1 MIDSERK
8 EIRTAFH
15 QAVNMEAREL
25 ERWLDTEESQSVGW
39 NAGEGRRGGRPSIGR
54 RIAELKRKKVA
65 ELSDDEYAHLQKV
78 AGYVHRQK
86 AERPKGDLTQTPWRF
101 SLMNWGHDPLKDS

>member
-8 EIRTAFH
+8 EIPHRVLPVSQHGSQGAG
-15 QAVNMEAREL
+15 ALARHGREPVGG
-25 ERWLDTEESQSVGW
+25 LD
-39 NAGEGRRGGRPSIGR
+39 AGEGRRGGRPSIGR
-54 RIAELKRKKVA
+54 RIAELTRKKVA

-86 AERPKGDLTQTPWRF
+86 AERPKGDLTQTRWRF
-101 SLMNWGHDPLKDS
+101 SLRNWGHDPLKDS

>member
-1 MIDSERK
+1 M
-8 EIRTAFH
+8 
-15 QAVNMEAREL
+15 
-25 ERWLDTEESQSVGW
+25 
-39 NAGEGRRGGRPSIGR
+39 
-54 RIAELKRKKVA
+54 A

-86 AERPKGDLTQTPWRF
+86 AERPKGDLTQTRWRF